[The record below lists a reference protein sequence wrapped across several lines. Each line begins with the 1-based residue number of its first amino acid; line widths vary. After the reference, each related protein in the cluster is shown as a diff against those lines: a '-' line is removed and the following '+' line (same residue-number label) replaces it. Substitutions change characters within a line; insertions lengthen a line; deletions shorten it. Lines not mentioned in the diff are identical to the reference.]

1 MLKEVKYVV
10 YLFTIFFFIFFNI
23 NYYLSENNI
32 KRSNSVILQH
42 QKELDNKFSD
52 LPIIKSDTSDI
63 IEHTNEVEIFLSK
76 KPRFFMNLIKDN
88 RFDIIENTNEVE
100 EFKNK
105 KQRRFWDLLKTNE
118 K

>member
-10 YLFTIFFFIFFNI
+10 YLLTIFFFIFFVI
-23 NYYLSENNI
+23 KFYISENNI
-32 KRSNSVILQH
+32 KRSNKIIFQY
-42 QKELDNKFSD
+42 QNELDKQFSN
-52 LPIIKSDTSDI
+52 LPIIKDDTNDI
-63 IEHTNEVEIFLSK
+63 IEYTNEI
-76 KPRFFMNLIKDN
+76 
-88 RFDIIENTNEVE
+88 E

>member
-10 YLFTIFFFIFFNI
+10 YLFTIFFFIFFVI
-23 NYYLSENNI
+23 KFYLSENNI
-32 KRSNSVILQH
+32 KRSNRIIFQY
-42 QKELDNKFSD
+42 QNELDKKFNN
-52 LPIIKSDTSDI
+52 LPIFKNDTNDI
-63 IEHTNEVEIFLSK
+63 IEYTNEI
-76 KPRFFMNLIKDN
+76 
-88 RFDIIENTNEVE
+88 E

>member
-10 YLFTIFFFIFFNI
+10 YLFTIFFFIFFVI
-23 NYYLSENNI
+23 KFYISENNI
-32 KRSNSVILQH
+32 KRSNKIIFQY
-42 QKELDNKFSD
+42 QNELNKQFSN
-52 LPIIKSDTSDI
+52 LPIIKDDTNDI
-63 IEHTNEVEIFLSK
+63 IEYTNEI
-76 KPRFFMNLIKDN
+76 
-88 RFDIIENTNEVE
+88 E